1 MVNCVCAM
9 RPGLGRWRGRSMR
22 SAQSF
27 CEENHRLTDETAQRR
42 VFSSVRFPSMPGDI
56 WLTDKHNDLKWAIVE
71 EIEKLRDEAQV
82 FVGPGGGQGLPT
94 GKGGSLGGC
103 DDVMRRCVGAAIL
116 DFPKWRFSIDDRDF
130 RQLCPVAVE
139 QRRNHACTTT
149 IVVGVPVT
157 WHPRTDPFVTGPFV
171 SHSRTRL

>member
-1 MVNCVCAM
+1 MAN
-9 RPGLGRWRGRSMR
+9 G
-22 SAQSF
+22 Q
-27 CEENHRLTDETAQRR
+27 AQR
-42 VFSSVRFPSMPGDI
+42 SQ
-56 WLTDKHNDLKWAIVE
+56 WAIIE

-157 WHPRTDPFVTGPFV
+157 WHPRTDPFVTDPFV